1 MASIRASLRAHASN
15 IYDMSEVLTRVNR
28 DLCRDRLTSDFATL
42 FYGVLN
48 YKTRC
53 LTYANAGHPPPLLL
67 RKGQIVPLGTGG
79 GLIGLEESMQ
89 WPQELVMLQ
98 KGDVVLAYTDGL
110 NEAMNFEDE
119 AFGLE
124 RVEKALLAGAG
135 AYDNAQAILKHILW
149 EMRRFTG
156 LQTPGDDL
164 TMVAIKVL

>member
-1 MASIRASLRAHASN
+1 METAVFG
-15 IYDMSEVLTRVNR
+15 M
-28 DLCRDRLTSDFATL
+28 
-42 FYGVLN
+42 
-48 YKTRC
+48 
-53 LTYANAGHPPPLLL
+53 PPLLVATPGRARKL
-67 RKGQIVPLGTGG
+67 RCDNPPLTAYAFDFRTTAHDLGAARSI
-79 GLIGLEESMQ
+79 LF
-89 WPQELVMLQ
+89 
-98 KGDVVLAYTDGL
+98 YTDGL